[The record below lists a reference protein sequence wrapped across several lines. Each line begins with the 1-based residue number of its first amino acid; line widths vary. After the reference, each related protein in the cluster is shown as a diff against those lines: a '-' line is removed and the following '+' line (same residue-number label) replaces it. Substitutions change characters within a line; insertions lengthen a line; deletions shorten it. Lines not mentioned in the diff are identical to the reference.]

1 MDHNRNK
8 AIRNE
13 RSNIP
18 KPQVFVQ
25 LAFGVSW
32 SERHTPQMHSM
43 TYMSRNLKNARD
55 SGNFPRQVPPPN
67 ANFLGPPESLQQRS
81 REHPSRHHRQHNHI
95 QTREPGRSRGQNGHQ
110 PHDQVRPRPRRNSLG
125 ESRGERG
132 RSAPPLFSD
141 SPWDIP
147 HVSASLFP
155 QCSQKVEDQS
165 SKELPAVPSQFRLG
179 EEELPWSSYAW
190 PFTGDPEN
198 VEDED
203 DEDEDED
210 GRRDLP
216 FQNRPTTIPLAS
228 ERPSGEDADKVR
240 ELESLSTAMM
250 TVDNGFE
257 HQWWYQGPRQSME
270 RWWTRASE
278 EEDDARS
285 AVSAQA
291 VLLSDIPPPSALD
304 PDDNNTLLNFND
316 IVSPISEASSPAPN
330 FAYPLHRSLTTRSDE
345 LWLEI

>member
-1 MDHNRNK
+1 MDHNRSK

-67 ANFLGPPESLQQRS
+67 ANFLGPPESLPQRT
-81 REHPSRHHRQHNHI
+81 REHPGRNHRQYNHA
-95 QTREPGRSRGQNGHQ
+95 QAREPGRPRGQNGHQ

-125 ESRGERG
+125 ESREERG

-155 QCSQKVEDQS
+155 QRSQTMEDQS
-165 SKELPAVPSQFRLG
+165 SLKALPAAPSQFRLG
-179 EEELPWSSYAW
+179 EEGLPWSAYAW
-190 PFTGDPEN
+190 PFTGGPED
-198 VEDED
+198 V
-203 DEDEDED
+203 EDEDED
-210 GRRDLP
+210 DSRDLP
-216 FQNRPTTIPLAS
+216 FQNHPTTVPLAS
-228 ERPSGEDADKVR
+228 ERSNGEDADRVR

-257 HQWWYQGPRQSME
+257 HQWWYQGPRQPME

-291 VLLSDIPPPSALD
+291 VLLSDIAPPSALD
-304 PDDNNTLLNFND
+304 PDDDNTLLNFNG
-316 IVSPISEASSPAPN
+316 IVSPISEESSPAPN
-330 FAYPLHRSLTTRSDE
+330 FAYPLRRSLTTRSDE
-345 LWLEI
+345 LWLGV

>member
-1 MDHNRNK
+1 MDQNRNK
-8 AIRNE
+8 AIRSE
-13 RSNIP
+13 RSNLS

-32 SERHTPQMHSM
+32 SQRHAPQTHTM

-67 ANFLGPPESLQQRS
+67 ANFLAIPESRQQRS
-81 REHPSRHHRQHNHI
+81 REHSSRNHRQHNHG
-95 QTREPGRSRGQNGHQ
+95 QTRETGRSRGHNGNQQ
-110 PHDQVRPRPRRNSLG
+110 PHDQVRPRPRRNSAA

-155 QCSQKVEDQS
+155 QRSQTAEDQS
-165 SKELPAVPSQFRLG
+165 AWKALPTTPSQFRLG
-179 EEELPWSSYAW
+179 EEGLPWSAYAW
-190 PFTGDPEN
+190 PFTGDPA
-198 VEDED
+198 D

-210 GRRDLP
+210 DGRDLP
-216 FQNRPTTIPLAS
+216 YQNHPTTIPLSS
-228 ERPSGEDADKVR
+228 ERSHGEDADRVR

-257 HQWWYQGPRQSME
+257 HQWWYQGPRESME
-270 RWWTRASE
+270 RWWTRAGE
-278 EEDDARS
+278 EADDARS
-285 AVSAQA
+285 AVSAEA
-291 VLLSDIPPPSALD
+291 VLLSDIAPPSALD
-304 PDDNNTLLNFND
+304 PEDDNLPNFSD
-316 IVSPISEASSPAPN
+316 IVSPISEVSSPAPS
-330 FAYPLHRSLTTRSDE
+330 FAHPLHRSLTTRSDE
-345 LWLEI
+345 LWLGS